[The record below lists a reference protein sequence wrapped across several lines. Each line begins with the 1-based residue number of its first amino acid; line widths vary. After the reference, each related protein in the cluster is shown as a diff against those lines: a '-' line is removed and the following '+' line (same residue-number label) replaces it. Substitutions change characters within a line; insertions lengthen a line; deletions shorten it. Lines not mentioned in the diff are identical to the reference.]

1 MQKPVCI
8 VAGVGP
14 GNGLSISQRFAAAGY
29 RVAMLARNQA
39 ALTELVA
46 AVPDS
51 QGFSCDLT
59 DATSVESAAAEIKD
73 QLGVAETVVYNAGS
87 GMRGPA
93 LDISLQDFTAAWKV
107 NALGLLAVAQTFV
120 PDMITAG
127 KGNLLVTGATASLRG
142 GENFAAFASAKA
154 AQRNLTQS
162 LARAY
167 GPQGVHVAL
176 VIIDGVIDIPRTRAL
191 LVDKPDNFFLQ
202 PAAIAESVFQLSQQ
216 HSSAWTF
223 ELDLRPSGE
232 RW

>member
-1 MQKPVCI
+1 MNKPVCL

-14 GNGLSISQRFAAAGY
+14 GNGLAISQRFAAAGY
-29 RVAMLARNQA
+29 RVAMLARNQT

-46 AVPDS
+46 AVPDAH
-51 QGFSCDLT
+51 GFVCDLT
-59 DATSVESAAAEIKD
+59 DAKAVEDVVAKIRER
-73 QLGVAETVVYNAGS
+73 LGVAETVVYNAGS
-87 GMRGPA
+87 GMRGRA
-93 LDISLQDFTAAWKV
+93 LDIALEDFTLAWQV
-107 NALGLLAVAQTFV
+107 NALGLLALAQVVV
-120 PDMITAG
+120 PDMVAAG

-154 AQRNLTQS
+154 AQRSLAQS

-191 LVDKPDNFFLQ
+191 LGDKPDNFFLQ
-202 PAAIAESVFQLSQQ
+202 PTAIAESVYQLSLQ
-216 HSSAWTF
+216 HPSAWTF

>member
-1 MQKPVCI
+1 MNKPVCI

-46 AVPDS
+46 AVPDAH
-51 QGFSCDLT
+51 GFICDLT
-59 DATSVESAAAEIKD
+59 DSASVEGVVAEIKA

-87 GMRGPA
+87 GMRGRA
-93 LDISLQDFTAAWKV
+93 LDISLEDFTLAWKV
-107 NALGLLAVAQTFV
+107 SALGLLTVAQAVV
-120 PDMITAG
+120 PDMVAVG
-127 KGNLLVTGATASLRG
+127 KGNLLVIGATASLRG

-154 AQRNLTQS
+154 AQRNLAQS

-167 GPQGVHVAL
+167 GPQGIHVAL

-191 LVDKPDNFFLQ
+191 LGDKPDNFFLQ
-202 PAAIAESVFQLSQQ
+202 PAAIAESVYQLALQ
-216 HSSAWTF
+216 HPSAWTF